1 MKVTSAVYSLLWLA
15 LAAPC
20 SAPAL
25 AADDIGDLL
34 ERVTQAYGGR
44 ARLAD
49 SASFE
54 QYGTTVSALH
64 QHPGRVH
71 RAFQYPDRLRIDIRY
86 SDDDSELRVLS
97 GATAWKQGA
106 PVTGPQY
113 SAMLLQAARLGL
125 PNTLLDHRD
134 RLRDA
139 GTLTGH
145 DGTTLRAVELQFH
158 GNLKL
163 VAGIDPETGRILE
176 SRGIIALDADRD
188 MEFAA
193 VYDDFRE
200 VGGRLFAF
208 HETHYAMGGSMG
220 QTTLERIEVTNT
232 LPGELFDGTQPDKP
246 APNQHMAA
254 RQEQDPG

>member
-1 MKVTSAVYSLLWLA
+1 MIMTRSVHILVWLT
-15 LAAPC
+15 LAALHGV
-20 SAPAL
+20 PAI
-25 AADDIGDLL
+25 AADDIDALL
-34 ERVTQAYGGR
+34 ERVAQAYGGR
-44 ARLAD
+44 ERLAAG
-49 SASFE
+49 SAFE

-64 QHPGRVH
+64 GDEGRVH

-86 SDDDSELRVLS
+86 SKDDRELRVLS
-97 GATAWKQGA
+97 GATAWQQGT

-145 DGTTLRAVELQFH
+145 SGATLRALELVFH
-158 GNLKL
+158 GNLRL

-176 SRGIIALDADRD
+176 SRGIIALDRERG

-193 VYDDFRE
+193 DYDDFRT

-208 HETHYAMGGSMG
+208 HETHYAMGSSMG

-232 LPGELFDGTQPDKP
+232 LPGDLFDGTIPDQP
-246 APNQHMAA
+246 APGQHMAA
-254 RQEQDPG
+254 R